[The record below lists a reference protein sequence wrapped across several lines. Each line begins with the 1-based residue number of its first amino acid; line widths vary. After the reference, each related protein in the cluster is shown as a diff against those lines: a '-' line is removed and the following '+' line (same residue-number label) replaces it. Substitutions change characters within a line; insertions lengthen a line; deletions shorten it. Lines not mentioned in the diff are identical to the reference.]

1 MKLIQAEVKIFDWFD
16 RTYSTKNLR
25 TINQT
30 TKN

>member
-1 MKLIQAEVKIFDWFD
+1 MKLIKVEVKIFDWFD